1 MYFERHYVKI
11 EHQKVQN
18 LAPKWSKNRPKSI
31 QKSSK
36 YENVTA
42 KGPKKC
48 SWRLPGAKFINPP
61 APKSA
66 VFHCD
71 LLWILRGLKT

>member
-1 MYFERHYVKI
+1 M
-11 EHQKVQN
+11 VQN
-18 LAPKWSKNRPKSI
+18 GPKIVQKACKNDPIKG
-31 QKSSK
+31 
-36 YENVTA
+36 YENVIA

-48 SWRLPGAKFINPP
+48 SWRPPGAKVINPP
-61 APKSA
+61 AAKSA